1 MSLRDKTARWI
12 FDARWSRMPDDEVA
26 VHINNTILDAAI
38 EAAMKNKSTDNERMW
53 KEKYDYKRGYLQ
65 AINDLVGDIKALK
78 EGK

>member
-1 MSLRDKTARWI
+1 M
-12 FDARWSRMPDDEVA
+12 
-26 VHINNTILDAAI
+26 HINNNILDAAI